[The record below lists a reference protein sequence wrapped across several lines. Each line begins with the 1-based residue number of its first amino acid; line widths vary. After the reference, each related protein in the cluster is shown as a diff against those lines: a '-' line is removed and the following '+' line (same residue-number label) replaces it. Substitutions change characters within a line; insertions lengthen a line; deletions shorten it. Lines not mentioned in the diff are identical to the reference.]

1 MLTLTY
7 TAADADLANRLQSD
21 LQNSATANS
30 DRVAIVVLS
39 PQALNDREVTRAID
53 LALDKGL
60 HILPVLAKPVALPK
74 LIDHLTPLDFSERY
88 DKTALLQRV
97 ATLASPEAGLPLRV
111 RTPQV
116 RANNRFYGLAL
127 IIIVGGMFVL
137 SLLALGG
144 GVIAFPTQEYATIDV
159 EVTLTIQAY
168 IDELLPRSTQ
178 DAVNFPSTLEAAPTR
193 LEPLLREAATA
204 VATSSP

>member
-1 MLTLTY
+1 
-7 TAADADLANRLQSD
+7 
-21 LQNSATANS
+21 
-30 DRVAIVVLS
+30 
-39 PQALNDREVTRAID
+39 
-53 LALDKGL
+53 
-60 HILPVLAKPVALPK
+60 
-74 LIDHLTPLDFSERY
+74 
-88 DKTALLQRV
+88 
-97 ATLASPEAGLPLRV
+97 
-111 RTPQV
+111 
-116 RANNRFYGLAL
+116 
-127 IIIVGGMFVL
+127 
-137 SLLALGG
+137 LALGG